1 MPVLRSIRERFA
13 RERPLDGVRIA
24 VCLHV
29 TTETAN
35 LVRALSAGGAEVALC
50 ASNPLSTQDD
60 VAAALVE
67 HGQIAVHAI
76 QGEDMATY
84 YDHIERVV
92 DSRPHITMD
101 DGADVISVLHSRRT
115 ELLPEI
121 LGGTEETTSG
131 VLRLRA
137 LEAQGKLGF
146 PVVAVGAAQTKRFFD
161 DRYGT
166 GQSTLDG
173 ILRATNTLLAGR
185 VVVVF
190 GYGWCGRGIA
200 LRARGA
206 GSQVVICEVDPLRAL
221 EAKLDGFEVMPAL
234 AAAAKGDVF
243 ITATGGRDVVRR
255 EHYELMR
262 DGALLCNAGHFDV
275 ELSLDDLRAVAPER
289 REVREHVEQHVT
301 PDGRRLHLLA
311 QGRVVNLAAAEG
323 HPAAVMDVAFANQAL
338 AAEYLV
344 RNAGELRPR
353 VYDVP
358 RELDH
363 EISRLT
369 LASMG
374 VEIDALTD
382 AQQSYLTS
390 WELGT

>member
-1 MPVLRSIRERFA
+1 
-13 RERPLDGVRIA
+13 
-24 VCLHV
+24 
-29 TTETAN
+29 
-35 LVRALSAGGAEVALC
+35 
-50 ASNPLSTQDD
+50 
-60 VAAALVE
+60 
-67 HGQIAVHAI
+67 
-76 QGEDMATY
+76 MATY

-92 DSRPHITMD
+92 DTKPHVTMD

-115 ELLPEI
+115 ELLPQI
-121 LGGTEETTSG
+121 VGGTEETTSG

-137 LEAQGKLGF
+137 LEAEGKLGF
-146 PVVAVGAAQTKRFFD
+146 PVVAVGEAQTKRFFD

-206 GSQVVICEVDPLRAL
+206 GSQVVVCEVDPLRAL

-234 AAAAKGDVF
+234 AAAAKGDIF

-255 EHYELMR
+255 EHFELMR

-275 ELSLDDLRAVAPER
+275 EISLADLRAVAPQR
-289 REVREHVEQHVT
+289 REVREHVEQFVT
-301 PDGRRLHLLA
+301 ADGRRLHLLA

-338 AAEYLV
+338 VAEYLV
-344 RNAGELRPR
+344 RHADELRPR
-353 VYDVP
+353 VLEVP
-358 RELDH
+358 RALDH
-363 EISRLT
+363 EIARLT
-369 LASMG
+369 LASLA

-382 AQQSYLTS
+382 EQRSYLTS
-390 WELGT
+390 WEIGT